1 VVVDLDLD
9 GADEV
14 LLGELV
20 LSGGQVA
27 FAAPTLTAI
36 VFGVP
41 LQVDKDPEMELAFA
55 SQDEVLFL
63 DHDGALLGR
72 SELPGSHPG
81 PPCVGD
87 FDGDGDPELVVPA
100 VNRISMFEGDGTLV
114 WSALAQDTSG
124 LAGCSGFDFD
134 RDGADEVV
142 YADHEDLI
150 ILSGDGSVLSRWQG
164 HHSFTIFETPV
175 VADVDGDG
183 AAEVCIGSNNG
194 DFNGLSC
201 LGHVDDAWPG
211 TGSSWGRHDYAESGR
226 VRTRAIVEDPSAPD
240 LTGKLVDLCVD
251 CSGDVEL
258 SVQAWNRGALAL
270 DGMTWG
276 LYAMDLGSE
285 TLLDEGA
292 FASGP
297 VGEADASRV
306 ISFPAADLGQM
317 GAVLVL
323 DHEGVESECFEDNN
337 RIEVLL
343 SCP

>member
-1 VVVDLDLD
+1 
-9 GADEV
+9 
-14 LLGELV
+14 
-20 LSGGQVA
+20 
-27 FAAPTLTAI
+27 
-36 VFGVP
+36 
-41 LQVDKDPEMELAFA
+41 
-55 SQDEVLFL
+55 
-63 DHDGALLGR
+63 
-72 SELPGSHPG
+72 
-81 PPCVGD
+81 
-87 FDGDGDPELVVPA
+87 
-100 VNRISMFEGDGTLV
+100 
-114 WSALAQDTSG
+114 
-124 LAGCSGFDFD
+124 
-134 RDGADEVV
+134 
-142 YADHEDLI
+142 
-150 ILSGDGSVLSRWQG
+150 
-164 HHSFTIFETPV
+164 
-175 VADVDGDG
+175 
-183 AAEVCIGSNNG
+183 
-194 DFNGLSC
+194 
-201 LGHVDDAWPG
+201 
-211 TGSSWGRHDYAESGR
+211 

-276 LYAMDLGSE
+276 LYAMDLDSE